1 MALFQPTNVTPSVFG
16 GGDAG
21 TVDVTKPLTVSWQV
35 NGSSAMVA
43 YQIQIMQ
50 NTTASTVVLNTG
62 KVTLASPFY
71 GTDSKGNVNFFSVE
85 ITAAQMSS
93 AGMTNGYSKGYKL
106 QITQWW
112 GATDAASITQTSAS
126 YFITRALPTLTM
138 GAIPSPMTTRVYT
151 FTATY
156 AQAQNDAI
164 EWARWQIV
172 PDSNPNNM
180 LQDTG
185 KIYGTSDLQT
195 TYDGFIT
202 GYSYRVKC
210 TIQTINGVEATTG
223 WITFPVEYNSSDIDE
238 NINLCAMC
246 GTDAVQITFPQNAS
260 IPPTTITGEY
270 SYEMNGLGNEC
281 LYLETSSDTVEW
293 NQSNLAPMSFETP
306 YTIVLS
312 GQFVNASDVDVLT
325 AETNGHGSIMLGY
338 YGGTGCVLSITKI
351 VGTSSESS
359 TTAIPVT
366 IYGGEYFTVIMD
378 RNGVYFRLLDYAALP
393 LFPEETLYPGNS
405 IYPSD
410 GVYTA
415 NEISGSLQLW
425 PTEPITSLKVAGP
438 IRMNYLWIIKGS
450 VQSELAEEIS
460 QSYNYLPVR
469 TPDTY
474 FLANFNGTLGAG
486 SLNTDEQ
493 VDGYSIYRQEGND
506 STYYYLMDAPINSE
520 QVRDYSVVSQKTY
533 RYYFYAKAADTYVG
547 ASIVST
553 PVTPFFWNYTLLCC
567 SQDSSGVYHVQ
578 SEYRFAL
585 DVESGSVSNNN
596 QPNVLQNFTRYPL
609 IQPVTAN
616 YRSGTLTALIGK
628 VSNDKYVDSV
638 ELMEELY
645 ALSNST
651 LTKFLKNRKGE
662 LIQVEVSAPI
672 TMEIQDKFAEQPAR
686 ISLPWAEVGNAD
698 DANIILEN
706 TDPYWNEI
714 N

>member
-21 TVDVTKPLTVSWQV
+21 TVDVTQPLTVSWQV

-50 NTTASTVVLNTG
+50 NTTSSTVVLNTG

-112 GATDAASITQTSAS
+112 GATDAESITQTSAS

-138 GAIPSPMTTRVYT
+138 GAIPSPMTTRIYT

-172 PDSNPNNM
+172 PDSNPDNT

-210 TIQTINGVEATTG
+210 TIQTMNGVEATTG
-223 WITFPVEYNSSDIDE
+223 WITFPVEYDSSDIDE

-281 LYLETSSDTVEW
+281 LSLETSSDTVEW
-293 NQSNLAPMSFETP
+293 NQSNLVPMSFEAP
-306 YTIVLS
+306 YTLVLS
-312 GQFVNASDVDVLT
+312 GQFVNASDVTVFQAKTEGL
-325 AETNGHGSIMLGY
+325 GSITVQYLDGV
-338 YGGTGCVLSITKI
+338 GCVLDVLNKD
-351 VGTSSESS
+351 GTGSAN
-359 TTAIPVT
+359 AIPIQ
-366 IYGGEYFTVIMD
+366 IYGGEYFTVLID
-378 RNGVYFRLLDYAALP
+378 RTGVDLRVLTYSGIP
-393 LFPEETLYPGNS
+393 LFPSETLYPGDS
-405 IYPSD
+405 IYPYD
-410 GVYTA
+410 GEYTSSVF
-415 NEISGSLQLW
+415 SGPLQLW
-425 PTEPITSLKVAGP
+425 PTEPITSVKVAGP
-438 IRMNYLWIIKGS
+438 ILLNYVWIIKGS
-450 VQSELAEEIS
+450 VRSELAEEIY
-460 QSYNYLPVR
+460 QNYNYLPVR

-493 VDGYSIYRQEGND
+493 VDGYSIYRQEGQD

-547 ASIVST
+547 ASLVST

-628 VSNDKYVDSV
+628 VSNEKYVDSV

-662 LIQVEVSAPI
+662 LIQVEISAPI
-672 TMEIQDKFAEQPAR
+672 TMQIEDKFAEQPAR

-706 TDPYWNEI
+706 TDPYWSEI

>member
-21 TVDVTKPLTVSWQV
+21 TVDVTQPLTVSWQV

-112 GATDAASITQTSAS
+112 GATDAESIAQTSAS

-138 GAIPSPMTTRVYT
+138 GEIPSPMTTRIYT

-172 PDSNPNNM
+172 PDSNPDNT

-223 WITFPVEYNSSDIDE
+223 WITFPVEYDSSDIDE

-246 GTDAVQITFPQNAS
+246 GTDAVQITFPENAS

-281 LYLETSSDTVEW
+281 LYLATSSDTVEW
-293 NQSNLAPMSFETP
+293 NQSNLAPMSFEAP
-306 YTIVLS
+306 YTLILS
-312 GQFVNASDVDVLT
+312 GQFVNASDVTVFQAKTEGL
-325 AETNGHGSIMLGY
+325 GSITVKYDDGMGCILKVLNKD
-338 YGGTGCVLSITKI
+338 GTGYTD
-351 VGTSSESS
+351 
-359 TTAIPVT
+359 AIPIP
-366 IYGGEYFTVIMD
+366 IYGGEYFTVLID
-378 RNGVYFRLLDYAALP
+378 KTGVDFRVLTYSGLP
-393 LFPEETLYPGNS
+393 RFPEETLYPANYL
-405 IYPSD
+405 YPYD
-410 GVYTA
+410 GDYTSSVF
-415 NEISGSLQLW
+415 SGALRLW
-425 PTEPITSLKVAGP
+425 PTEPITSVKVAGP
-438 IRMNYLWIIKGS
+438 IRLNYVWIIKGS
-450 VQSELAEEIS
+450 VRSELAEEIY
-460 QSYNYLPVR
+460 QNYNYLPVR

-474 FLANFNGTLGAG
+474 FLANFNGTLAAG
-486 SLNTDEQ
+486 SLNTEEQ
-493 VDGYSIYRQEGND
+493 VDGYSIYRQEGQD

-547 ASIVST
+547 ASLVST

-645 ALSNST
+645 ALSNSS

-672 TMEIQDKFAEQPAR
+672 TMQIEDKFAEQPAR

-706 TDPYWNEI
+706 TDPYWSEI

>member
-21 TVDVTKPLTVSWQV
+21 TVDVTQPLTVSWQV

-50 NTTASTVVLNTG
+50 NTTSSTVVLNTG
-62 KVTLASPFY
+62 KVTLDSPFY

-112 GATDAASITQTSAS
+112 GATDAESIAQTSAS

-172 PDSNPNNM
+172 PDSNPDNT

-210 TIQTINGVEATTG
+210 TIQTMNGVEATTG
-223 WITFPVEYNSSDIDE
+223 WVTFPVEYDSSDIDE

-246 GTDAVQITFPQNAS
+246 GTDAVQITFPQNAA

-281 LYLETSSDTVEW
+281 LYLATSSDTVEW
-293 NQSNLAPMSFETP
+293 NQSNLVPMSFEAP
-306 YTIVLS
+306 YTLILS
-312 GQFVNASDVDVLT
+312 GQFVNASDVTVFQAKTEGL
-325 AETNGHGSIMLGY
+325 GSITVQYLDGV
-338 YGGTGCVLSITKI
+338 GCVLDVLNKD
-351 VGTSSESS
+351 GTGSAN
-359 TTAIPVT
+359 AIPIQ
-366 IYGGEYFTVIMD
+366 IYGGEYFTVLID
-378 RNGVYFRLLDYAALP
+378 RTGVDLRVLTYSGLP
-393 LFPEETLYPGNS
+393 LFPSETLYPGDS
-405 IYPSD
+405 IYPYD
-410 GVYTA
+410 GEYTSSVF
-415 NEISGSLQLW
+415 SGPLQLW
-425 PTEPITSLKVAGP
+425 PTEPITSVKVAGP
-438 IRMNYLWIIKGS
+438 ILLNYVWIIKGS
-450 VQSELAEEIS
+450 VRSELAEEIY
-460 QSYNYLPVR
+460 QNYNYLPVR

-493 VDGYSIYRQEGND
+493 VDGYSIYRQEGQD

-547 ASIVST
+547 ASLVST

-628 VSNDKYVDSV
+628 VSNEKYVDSV

-662 LIQVEVSAPI
+662 LIQVEISAPI
-672 TMEIQDKFAEQPAR
+672 TMQIEDKFAEQPAR

-706 TDPYWNEI
+706 TDPYWSEI

>member
-21 TVDVTKPLTVSWQV
+21 TVDVTQPLTVSWQV

-50 NTTASTVVLNTG
+50 NTTSSTVVLNTG

-112 GATDAASITQTSAS
+112 GATDAESITQTSAS

-138 GAIPSPMTTRVYT
+138 GAIPSPMTTRIYT

-172 PDSNPNNM
+172 PDSNPDNT

-202 GYSYRVKC
+202 GYSSRVKC
-210 TIQTINGVEATTG
+210 TIQTMNGVEATTG
-223 WITFPVEYNSSDIDE
+223 WITFPVEYDSSDIDE

-281 LYLETSSDTVEW
+281 LSLETSSDTVEW
-293 NQSNLAPMSFETP
+293 NQSNLVPMSFEAP
-306 YTIVLS
+306 YTLVLS
-312 GQFVNASDVDVLT
+312 GQFVNASDVTVFQAKTEGL
-325 AETNGHGSIMLGY
+325 GSITVQYLDGV
-338 YGGTGCVLSITKI
+338 GCVLDVLNKD
-351 VGTSSESS
+351 GTGSAN
-359 TTAIPVT
+359 AIPIQ
-366 IYGGEYFTVIMD
+366 IYGGEYFTVLID
-378 RNGVYFRLLDYAALP
+378 RTGVDLRVLTYSGLP
-393 LFPEETLYPGNS
+393 LFPSETLYPGDS
-405 IYPSD
+405 IYPYD
-410 GVYTA
+410 GEYTSSVF
-415 NEISGSLQLW
+415 SGPLQLW
-425 PTEPITSLKVAGP
+425 PTEPITSVKVAGP
-438 IRMNYLWIIKGS
+438 ILLNYVWIIKGS
-450 VQSELAEEIS
+450 VRSELAEEIY
-460 QSYNYLPVR
+460 QNYNYLPVR

-493 VDGYSIYRQEGND
+493 VDGYSIYRQEGQD

-547 ASIVST
+547 ASLVST

-628 VSNDKYVDSV
+628 VSNEKYVDSV

-662 LIQVEVSAPI
+662 LIQVEISAPI
-672 TMEIQDKFAEQPAR
+672 TMQIEDKFAEQPAR

-706 TDPYWNEI
+706 TDPYWSEI

>member
-21 TVDVTKPLTVSWQV
+21 TVDVTQPLTVSWQV

-43 YQIQIMQ
+43 YQIQIMK
-50 NTTASTVVLNTG
+50 NTTSSTVVLNTG
-62 KVTLASPFY
+62 KVTLSSPFY
-71 GTDSKGNVNFFSVE
+71 GTDSKGNVNFFSMT

-93 AGMTNGYSKGYKL
+93 AGMVNGYANGYKL

-112 GATDAASITQTSAS
+112 GATDAESIAQTSAS

-138 GAIPSPMTTRVYT
+138 GAIPAPMTTRVYT

-172 PDSNPNNM
+172 PDSNPNNT

-210 TIQTINGVEATTG
+210 TVQTMNGVEATTG
-223 WITFPVEYNSSDIDE
+223 WITFQVEYDSSDIDE

-246 GTDAVQITFPQNAS
+246 GTDAVQITFPENAS

-270 SYEMNGLGNEC
+270 SYEVNGLGNEC

-293 NQSNLAPMSFETP
+293 NQSDLSPMSFEAP

-312 GQFVNASDVDVLT
+312 GQFVNASDVTVFHAKTEGL
-325 AETNGHGSIMLGY
+325 GSITVRY
-338 YGGTGCVLSITKI
+338 DDGTGCILEVLNKD
-351 VGTSSESS
+351 GTGY
-359 TTAIPVT
+359 TDAIPIS
-366 IYGGEYFTVIMD
+366 IYGGEYFTVLID
-378 RNGVYFRLLDYAALP
+378 RTGIDFRVLTYSGLP
-393 LFPEETLYPGNS
+393 LFPEETLYPGDS
-405 IYPSD
+405 IYPYD
-410 GVYTA
+410 GEYTSSVF
-415 NEISGSLQLW
+415 SGALSGW
-425 PTEPITSLKVAGP
+425 PTEHITSVKVAGP
-438 IRMNYLWIIKGS
+438 IRLNYVWIIKGS
-450 VQSELAEEIS
+450 VRSELAEEIY
-460 QSYNYLPVR
+460 QNYNYLPVR

-474 FLANFNGTLGAG
+474 FLANFNSTLGAG

-493 VDGYSIYRQEGND
+493 VDGYSIYRQEGQD

-547 ASIVST
+547 ASLVST

-628 VSNDKYVDSV
+628 VSGEKYVDSV

-662 LIQVEVSAPI
+662 LIQVEISAPI
-672 TMEIQDKFAEQPAR
+672 TMQIEDKFAEQPAR
-686 ISLPWAEVGNAD
+686 ISLPWVEVGNAD
-698 DANIILEN
+698 DASIILEN
-706 TDPYWNEI
+706 TDPYWSEST
-714 N
+714 